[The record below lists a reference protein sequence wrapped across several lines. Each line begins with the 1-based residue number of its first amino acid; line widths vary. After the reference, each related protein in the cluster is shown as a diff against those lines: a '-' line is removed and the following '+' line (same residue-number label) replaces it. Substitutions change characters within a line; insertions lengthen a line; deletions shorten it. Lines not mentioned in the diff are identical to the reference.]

1 MVRLYFPVTSC
12 SSHVLETSEQLEKK
26 AGSRVAVLERELDA
40 VIRKTKAA
48 KEMNDLL
55 VRGLQM
61 FSFGDDAKLWQSLKD
76 ALNSL
81 DPMSAN
87 YEESRRRLEND
98 IQKLSIQQKD
108 QRIQYEQAKKECE
121 EKLNKPVA
129 TSVPGAVE
137 HLDQMEVRRRALN
150 AVIDAIKERGI
161 TSGDELEALLE
172 QERDL
177 TDVDSNFLNSLIGL
191 ANMLQ
196 YKKRDSLSP
205 TLSEPG
211 PSTDSTPDDS
221 VTDLT
226 GGLED
231 LPGGNRHWTDFAN
244 DYIAGQPSEQD
255 EMIRRLDTLRKGVAA
270 HRDAETAFDEPAVP
284 GPSTVSEKDPCH
296 GLNMVSCKALPDKCS
311 YYQRWCRT
319 HENAANR
326 YAYKYVAA
334 NGKAADLKRKGRT
347 SDPNMPKNPPNVS
360 DEILIRAVEERERKV
375 QPKWRF

>member
-1 MVRLYFPVTSC
+1 MVRLYFPVTS
-12 SSHVLETSEQLEKK
+12 SSRVLETSEQIEKK
-26 AGSRVAVLERELDA
+26 AGSRVAMLERELDA

-108 QRIQYEQAKKECE
+108 QRIKYEQAKKECE

-137 HLDQMEVRRRALN
+137 HLDKMEVRRRALN

-161 TSGDELEALLE
+161 TNGDDELEALLE
-172 QERDL
+172 RERDM
-177 TDVDSNFLNSLIGL
+177 TDVDSNFLNSIIGL

-211 PSTDSTPDDS
+211 PSIATETVPDSTPDDS

-226 GGLED
+226 GGLEV
-231 LPGGNRHWTDFAN
+231 PGGDRHYTDFAH
-244 DYIAGQPSEQD
+244 DYIADSGDESQP
-255 EMIRRLDTLRKGVAA
+255 LRKGVAA
-270 HRDAETAFDEPAVP
+270 HRDAETAFDEP

-296 GLNMVSCKALPDKCS
+296 GLNMVSCKALPNKCS

-347 SDPNMPKNPPNVS
+347 SDPNMPKSPPNVS

>member
-231 LPGGNRHWTDFAN
+231 LPGG
-244 DYIAGQPSEQD
+244 
-255 EMIRRLDTLRKGVAA
+255 
-270 HRDAETAFDEPAVP
+270 RDAETAFDEPAVP